1 MGEVNPPDPSAPE
14 GLKAEHKLDSF
25 DSGVTVLDDWLKR
38 HARKNEES
46 GASRTYV
53 LCIEQKV
60 VGYYSLAAGSILR
73 ARVPSR
79 VRRNMP
85 DPSATPTG
93 GRSPEVWRSIPVM
106 LLGRLA
112 VDRSCQG
119 KGFGKGLLRDAVLR
133 TIHAAGTAGIRAILV
148 HAISEDAKHFYKA
161 CGFQQSP
168 VDPMTLLVPIEDAKS
183 FLGL

>member
-14 GLKAEHKLDSF
+14 GLKAEHKLDAF
-25 DSGVTVLDDWLKR
+25 DSGVPVLDDWLKR

-60 VGYYSLAAGSILR
+60 IGYYTLAAGSILR

-85 DPSATPTG
+85 DP
-93 GRSPEVWRSIPVM
+93 IPVM

-148 HAISEDAKHFYKA
+148 HVISEDAKHFYKA

-168 VDPMTLLVPIEDAKS
+168 VDPMTLLVPMEDAKS

>member
-1 MGEVNPPDPSAPE
+1 MGEISPNPAPTAPE

-25 DSGVTVLDDWLKR
+25 DSGVLALDDWLKR
-38 HARKNEES
+38 QARKNEES

-60 VGYYSLAAGSILR
+60 IGYYSLAAGSILR
-73 ARVPSR
+73 ARAPGR
-79 VRRNMP
+79 IRRNMP
-85 DPSATPTG
+85 DP
-93 GRSPEVWRSIPVM
+93 IPVL

-112 VDRSCQG
+112 VDHSCQG
-119 KGFGKGLLRDAVLR
+119 RGLGKGLLRDAVLR

-168 VDPMTLLVPIEDAKS
+168 VDPMTLLVSMEDAKS
-183 FLGL
+183 YLGR